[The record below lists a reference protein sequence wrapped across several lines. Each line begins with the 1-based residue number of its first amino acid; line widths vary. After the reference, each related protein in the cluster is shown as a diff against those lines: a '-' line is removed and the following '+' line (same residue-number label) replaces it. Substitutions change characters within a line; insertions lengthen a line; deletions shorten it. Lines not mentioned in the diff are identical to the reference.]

1 MPTVNEI
8 RSVYSMKTKQVENAS
23 NGRTRAVFVY
33 GTLMRGERASH
44 MLDAYEYCGEFCL
57 KDYAMYNVSTYPGI
71 KSQKGECVVGEVYLV
86 DDAGIQRMDE
96 YEEEGSLYIRELV
109 NVENA
114 NENMEAF
121 VYVYN
126 HESVGPVIRG
136 RWSAR
141 TD

>member
-1 MPTVNEI
+1 MEI
-8 RSVYSMKTKQVENAS
+8 KGNDLERLENAL
-23 NGRTRAVFVY
+23 NDKTYAVFVY

-44 MLDAYEYCGEFCL
+44 MLEGYEYCGIFCL

-71 KSQKGECVVGEVYLV
+71 KSKTGECVVGEVYLV

-114 NENMEAF
+114 NGNMEAF

-141 TD
+141 MD

>member
-1 MPTVNEI
+1 MG
-8 RSVYSMKTKQVENAS
+8 NAS
-23 NGRTRAVFVY
+23 NGRVHAVFVY
-33 GTLMRGERASH
+33 GTLMREERASY

-114 NENMEAF
+114 NGNMEAF

-141 TD
+141 MD